1 MMLGGIRS
9 EMVEGNRHRAR
20 RRSPRIFAVAV
31 MAAVSLGAAACSS
44 GTGAATTTTLSPA
57 ASKTA
62 IAAAYDT
69 LFHLATGALDAKI
82 AVVQD
87 GAKLRSSL
95 HAAQISSLAAS
106 SNGTKIDSVNP
117 VSTAG
122 CKAKSLPTPC
132 EHVVYDV
139 LGTDGTAIL
148 PMSQG
153 YAVFVGGHW
162 LVAKATIC
170 GLLGLF
176 YNAEGK
182 TGTPPGC

>member
-1 MMLGGIRS
+1 MLGQNGS
-9 EMVEGNRHRAR
+9 EMVDVNRRQAR
-20 RRSPRIFAVAV
+20 GRTPRVFAVAV

-44 GTGAATTTTLSPA
+44 GTAAVTTTTLSQA
-57 ASKTA
+57 ASQTA
-62 IAAAYDT
+62 ISSAYDT

-87 GAKLRSSL
+87 GSKLRSAL

-106 SNGTKIDSVNP
+106 SDGTKIDSVNTLT
-117 VSTAG
+117 STQ

-139 LGTDGTAIL
+139 LGTNGAAIL

-176 YNAEGK
+176 YQAEGK